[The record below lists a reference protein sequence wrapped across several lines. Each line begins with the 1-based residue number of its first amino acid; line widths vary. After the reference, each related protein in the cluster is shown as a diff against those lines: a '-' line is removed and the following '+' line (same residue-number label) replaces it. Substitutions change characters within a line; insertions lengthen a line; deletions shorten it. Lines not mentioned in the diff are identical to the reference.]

1 MKNMFFNSVLVAFVL
16 LVASCSKQPEAKVDV
31 MSFNI
36 RLDHVADSLN
46 NWKYRKDAAA
56 QMIIYYAP
64 DVVGMQEVLKN
75 QLDDLKNRLPQYTVL
90 GVGRA
95 DGKEKG
101 EYCSLFYKTDR
112 FDLVKSGNFGLSETP
127 DSIGI
132 KGWDAACERIV
143 TWAVLKDKVS
153 GKELAAFN
161 THFDHIGK
169 VARRESAVLP
179 TATHT
184 AITATPAPAPIQV
197 FFLLFRK
204 KFWIFFGITRKRPVL
219 VQAQVLQ

>member
-56 QMIIYYAP
+56 QMITYYAP

-95 DGKEKG
+95 DGKE
-101 EYCSLFYKTDR
+101 R
-112 FDLVKSGNFGLSETP
+112 GNTVPCFIRP
-127 DSIGI
+127 IVSI
-132 KGWDAACERIV
+132 
-143 TWAVLKDKVS
+143 L
-153 GKELAAFN
+153 
-161 THFDHIGK
+161 
-169 VARRESAVLP
+169 
-179 TATHT
+179 
-184 AITATPAPAPIQV
+184 
-197 FFLLFRK
+197 
-204 KFWIFFGITRKRPVL
+204 
-219 VQAQVLQ
+219 

>member
-1 MKNMFFNSVLVAFVL
+1 MFFNSVLVAFVL

-56 QMIIYYAP
+56 QMIAYYTP

-75 QLDDLKNRLPQYTVL
+75 QLDDLKNRLPQYTAL

-101 EYCSLFYKTDR
+101 EYCSIR
-112 FDLVKSGNFGLSETP
+112 P
-127 DSIGI
+127 
-132 KGWDAACERIV
+132 IV
-143 TWAVLKDKVS
+143 LI
-153 GKELAAFN
+153 L
-161 THFDHIGK
+161 
-169 VARRESAVLP
+169 
-179 TATHT
+179 
-184 AITATPAPAPIQV
+184 
-197 FFLLFRK
+197 
-204 KFWIFFGITRKRPVL
+204 
-219 VQAQVLQ
+219 

>member
-75 QLDDLKNRLPQYTVL
+75 QLDDLKNRLPQYTFL
-90 GVGRA
+90 GVWRA
-95 DGKEKG
+95 DGKE
-101 EYCSLFYKTDR
+101 
-112 FDLVKSGNFGLSETP
+112 
-127 DSIGI
+127 
-132 KGWDAACERIV
+132 
-143 TWAVLKDKVS
+143 
-153 GKELAAFN
+153 
-161 THFDHIGK
+161 
-169 VARRESAVLP
+169 
-179 TATHT
+179 
-184 AITATPAPAPIQV
+184 
-197 FFLLFRK
+197 
-204 KFWIFFGITRKRPVL
+204 
-219 VQAQVLQ
+219 